1 MDVTVL
7 LGTGVPLSAVAGF
20 FLKAYLEKRKG
31 DRADRKADR
40 QSESG
45 IVETTREALRI
56 ARDQMAQMEA
66 DTKVLRSR
74 VSKLEARLRSK
85 EAQLTELEATPRTK
99 DEDSRHLPNRVVP
112 SQRPFPPDAIK
123 DLPKRS
129 GLSQ

>member
-1 MDVTVL
+1 MDVAVL
-7 LGTGVPLSAVAGF
+7 VGTGVPLSAVAGF

-31 DRADRKADR
+31 DRADRRADR
-40 QSESG
+40 ESETG

-74 VSKLEARLRSK
+74 VSKLESRLRCK
-85 EAQLTELEATPRTK
+85 ESQLTELEATLRAN

-112 SQRPFPPDAIK
+112 SQRPSPPDTTK
-123 DLPKRS
+123 DFPTRS
-129 GLSQ
+129 TLSQ